1 MKTFS
6 FESIGTK
13 WQIDINDDISVS
25 KLEKIKENVFSF
37 LSDFSSIYSRFD
49 KKSLITKISEGKG
62 GKYEFPESSKE
73 IFGIYS
79 TLYELTDGLFTPLI
93 GDTLSSAGCDRNY
106 SLKPN
111 KLKHPEKWSIMDFK
125 YPVLDIKKPVTLDFG
140 ACGKGYAIDQI
151 VKILNIHKISSFIV
165 DGSGDLYLKN
175 ISNSKVGLE
184 NPLNVRQVIGVADV
198 NNESICASA
207 LNRRTWGIYS
217 HIINPRTLKSPEN
230 IIAVWTISKKAI
242 IADALATALFLVE
255 PEKLNEFKFEYLIL
269 HSDFKVKKSVK
280 FPAEIYYN

>member
-13 WQIDINDDISVS
+13 WQIDINDDISDL
-25 KLEKIKENVFSF
+25 KLEKIKENIFSF
-37 LSDFSSIYSRFD
+37 LNDFSSIYSRFD
-49 KKSLITKISEGKG
+49 SKSLITRISKNK

-73 IFGIYS
+73 LFEIYS
-79 TLYELTDGLFTPLI
+79 ALYEITNGLFTPLI
-93 GDTLSSAGCDRNY
+93 GDTLNSVGYDRNY
-106 SLKPN
+106 SLKPG
-111 KLKHPEKWSIMDFK
+111 KLTRPETWSIMDFK
-125 YPVLDIKKPVTLDFG
+125 YPVLDVKKPVTLDFG
-140 ACGKGYAIDQI
+140 ACGKGYAIDKI

-165 DGSGDLYLKN
+165 DAGGDLYLRN

-184 NPLNVRQVIGVADV
+184 NPLNVRQIIGVADV

-207 LNRRTWGIYS
+207 LNRRTWGSYS
-217 HIINPRTLKSPEN
+217 HIINPKTLKSPVD

-242 IADALATALFLVE
+242 VADALATVLFFIE